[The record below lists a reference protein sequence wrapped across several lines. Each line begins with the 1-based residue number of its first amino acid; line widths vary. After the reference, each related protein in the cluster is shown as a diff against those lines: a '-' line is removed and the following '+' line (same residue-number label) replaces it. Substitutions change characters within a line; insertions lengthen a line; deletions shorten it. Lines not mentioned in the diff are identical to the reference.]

1 MMAEESEAAAAA
13 LDAGGTIT
21 PNGDDEAR
29 QLQLQKLETE
39 RLELVEKLKK
49 AMAGVRALKKQLED
63 VRAENERLKAEG
75 ADLAILQQ
83 ELQLKEEE
91 KQEIVT
97 KLQDVISRYQALQQ
111 QLEGKDGELQVA
123 QSKVEAFKVELQSQ
137 QEAASQTQEKD
148 ALTISELNDNLQKTT
163 RRLAQEEARVM
174 VFQEEN
180 NRLTHQVASMLEDKQ
195 QQERETQELVAEND
209 TLQTKVD
216 DLVQQVSGARQQ
228 QEDTEQMY
236 LEVASKL
243 NQALR
248 DNDELKNGM
257 AGSDNSKQELSLD
270 RTESTDAADRARDFE
285 EQIEALESKAAKWQA
300 ELSASTEK
308 WELERKELVKQVET
322 LTSFNDKAQTDLA
335 RVAEIREQLLVNVGI
350 DLTYESIES
359 LLDTKSNEIR
369 MLTEQLAVLEGPQ
382 EQAIR
387 EAVSV
392 AVSESEGFS
401 SQLDALRIRYDALAA
416 EKIDQ
421 DMTVKELHAE
431 LERITEQHTSL
442 LSSQEDEHQ
451 RNQEGYVEE
460 AVKLTALLEDSQ
472 VQNQQLEDDILAIE
486 TKIQALVGELQVDAP
501 VDTESNTG
509 ANTNLRLAK
518 LELHLEHIREQLLSA
533 AKTDVDHLR
542 SQTNA
547 LQSQLQTYETENQQL
562 TAKLEECEETLKARA
577 TEMEKLAART
587 LEASSDVDKW
597 SSHSG
602 DAGSV
607 VSNGDTVESC
617 NGGAS
622 DLKRD
627 LEAAN
632 ARLHAVETE
641 MAACKAENLRMIF
654 EVAKTADGVAKLKQD
669 HDILLETHSEKS
681 TDMDAMIEQLE
692 SLTSTNQTLEMQLKS
707 TSDDLRCQ
715 LEASV
720 MQKENFQSVIA
731 NLNHAVVEAEN
742 ENSQIMRD
750 LNDIKTEN
758 DVLEERIHELH
769 AVADSKT
776 EPDESLE
783 KDREVEELRSSL
795 VQAKVDFLEQKQQLT
810 ALEKKLVEVS
820 QKPGGKTTTVNIASL
835 DAERREFEAALIEMI
850 EMEQKLQVAY
860 EAKQGL
866 ESTLQER
873 MQAKEELDNRLSV
886 AEDKIVELEQQLE
899 QKVAL
904 IATIEEQ
911 LRSVEEER
919 ERLSDDFA
927 KAKSKLE
934 RSKGKLEEKAIE
946 FEAFKTTTNMLK
958 DERSRLFNEISLLQ
972 DKIAKSEEQKA
983 AMADSQELANEEL
996 EEQLNELADK
1006 IAEIESE
1013 KQELRARLEETV
1025 YQSEEDI
1032 HQLRE
1037 RLYMT
1042 EEEKSRL
1049 DGENTKLM
1057 ETIEALKTKL
1067 MRLED
1072 EKTDLEVAYKSR
1084 SEQLSVLEAQV
1095 ENTKSEIA
1103 TLSTEKENLVDSK
1116 RSLEES
1122 VSALHDETTTLKQ
1135 TLDETSLKLQNELGQ
1150 MTAQIEALR
1159 TQLGQTTTEKD
1170 EITGAFAELKERVQ
1184 AEKVVNEEISA
1195 KLEAQLTEN
1204 NALENK
1210 VVALKNMAEKALQSV
1225 QSTRNELSETEVR
1238 ITVLT
1243 EEHDAAK
1250 AALGKKEAACEEL
1263 TALQGDLQ
1271 QEVDKLN
1278 SEMETLQCKHED
1290 EYHAIEETVR
1300 DLKNAETQAV
1310 ASLEAVK
1317 TELADAESC
1326 VMVLVEERDAA
1337 RKGLSAKDLKIE
1349 MLTTQQGELDLA
1361 AQKLENKLKTLQ
1373 SKSSAQAEAA
1383 EATICELRESTA
1395 QAEEAARTLK
1405 DSSAQAKELLQ
1416 DTREQL
1422 AEAELQVT
1430 KLEKERDVTRMYLNE
1445 KVSTHETLSALQEDL
1460 QNKVQTLDMDLKEL
1474 QKTSSVELATAND
1487 KVMSLTNA
1495 EAETV
1500 ETLASVR
1507 KELSE
1512 TEGCVMV
1519 LVEERDA
1526 AKKALSKKELSF
1538 EVLCSEHGELELK
1551 TQSVATEL
1559 EALRVKSSVDT
1570 QAAEETARDLKETVT
1585 LATEALG
1592 SAQKEL
1598 SESESLAALLT
1609 AERDAVNE
1617 TLQKLNAEH
1626 KSLGAEKEGLL
1637 QSIESLEA
1645 SIKTLQNQHS
1655 NELESAEDTIR
1666 TLKASEDAMTDTLE
1680 SVRRE
1685 LSESQSQLSSLTEL
1699 HNETKSTLTD
1709 KELIIT
1715 STISQTETLQERV
1728 QSLETELEQLQN
1740 QRAAEAQTVEETI
1753 NNLKVSESQTAETL
1767 ESVRQQ
1773 LSEAEARVASVVE
1786 ERDAASKTVN
1796 EMESHREVQSTE
1808 VEGLQERVQSLE
1820 TELEQLQNQRAAE
1833 AQTVEETI
1841 NNLKVSESQ
1850 TAETL
1855 ESVRQQL
1862 SEAEARVASVVEE
1875 RDAASKTVNEMESH
1889 REVQSTEVEGLQER
1903 VQSLETELEQLQ
1915 NQRAAEAQTVE
1926 ETINNLK
1933 VSESQTAETL
1943 ESVRQQLSE
1952 AEARVASVVEAREV
1966 LMAVLKEKEVE
1977 IGALSSGK
1985 LELCETV
1992 EAHVIAIRDLEGQL
2006 EVESSNLSGAAQQVQ
2021 NLQTQVSELEGQL
2034 RDQVQTFKVNS
2045 GKEIEALKE
2054 QNASLS
2060 DSSNSAL
2067 EEVAALREQNTA
2079 KEQQYA
2085 GSIAQKDEVILT
2097 LKSKMEEVM
2106 VAYKRLKGHL
2116 QELQERVAQKAKTN
2130 DSLQASYDELQAQ
2143 HAASIE
2149 QLDALE
2155 LEFTSSREKS
2165 DVLAEELCQAADKL
2179 ADSEAQRESQMENF
2193 KKRVLVY
2200 DDELAHMQKQR
2211 EVALQEQKET
2221 LLAESSAREEASL
2234 LKFIEL
2240 EKSCTTLTET
2250 VAKKEAG
2257 LQTLAERLCL
2267 LEQEHSQA
2275 GDDREETKQ
2284 THKAER
2290 MELEAQL
2297 STANAMIEKLR
2308 STSTANID
2316 LQRETVAELEIQVNK
2331 LKLEVKV
2338 ETEGANAA
2346 RAALETYKK
2355 RAHTALKKATSE
2367 SKLNLKKS
2375 AQHTAQLGEEVV
2387 TAKGRI
2393 NILETELEETRR
2405 RMAELESAGDAREQ
2419 SARKALE
2426 AEKRSQMAA
2435 LLSEIDSLK
2444 ADVTRLEAA
2453 LEGEKA
2459 PLEVKIKQLT
2469 EQNEVLAQEI
2479 DGLKE
2484 QVRSH
2489 NETTQQEIEAKEDE
2503 INDLSKQLQAALAAA
2518 ASLATSEAERRMYS
2532 PPSSPTEKERR
2543 SSSTVSSSR
2552 RSSSSSRS
2560 LDYEGNNSFLH
2571 QATIGEHQHIS
2582 TAVADSCPV
2591 PLSKT
2596 ICANG
2601 VRDGDDEAVKL
2612 KLQLNELELK
2622 AHLFQKKFEDTAA
2635 LLEEATRQKQ
2645 RLQELSEHST
2655 QAINIE
2661 YLKNVVMK
2669 YIESQ
2674 VPSEKEQL
2682 VPVISTLLHFSPQ
2695 EQQNVLAA
2703 HSKTNDEG
2711 AGLFGGVFSYF
2722 GGSTPS
2728 APAPKPLAAP
2738 HNFKPSPSSVKGNTN
2753 GAALGSKDKNGVLS
2767 FGSDDDD
2774 DDEFTTVLNPF
2785 AT

>member
-1 MMAEESEAAAAA
+1 MMAEESEAATAA
-13 LDAGGTIT
+13 LDAGGTIA

-91 KQEIVT
+91 KQEIVA

-180 NRLTHQVASMLEDKQ
+180 NRLTHQVAAMLEDKQ

-308 WELERKELVKQVET
+308 WELERQELVKQVET

-401 SQLDALRIRYDALAA
+401 SQLDALRIRYDALTA

-431 LERITEQHTSL
+431 LERVAEQHTSL

-460 AVKLTALLEDSQ
+460 AAKLTALLEDSQ

-486 TKIQALVGELQVDAP
+486 TKVQALVGELQVDAP

-533 AKTDVDHLR
+533 AKTDVDHFQ

-547 LQSQLQTYETENQQL
+547 LQDQLQTYETENQQL

-622 DLKRD
+622 DLERD

-707 TSDDLRCQ
+707 KSDDLRCQ

-720 MQKENFQSVIA
+720 MQKEDFQSVIA

-1103 TLSTEKENLVDSK
+1103 TLSTEKENFVDSK

-1150 MTAQIEALR
+1150 MTAQVEALQ

-1170 EITGAFAELKERVQ
+1170 EITGAFAELKERIQ

-1225 QSTRNELSETEVR
+1225 QSTRNELSETDVR

-1250 AALGKKEAACEEL
+1250 AALGKKEATCEEL

-1278 SEMETLQCKHED
+1278 SEMESLQCKHED

-1310 ASLEAVK
+1310 ASLEVVK

-1337 RKGLSAKDLKIE
+1337 RKDLSAKDLKIE

-1395 QAEEAARTLK
+1395 QAEEAARTLQ

-1460 QNKVQTLDMDLKEL
+1460 QNKVQTLEMDLKEL
-1474 QKTSSVELATAND
+1474 QKTSSAELATAND

-1495 EAETV
+1495 EAETA

-1570 QAAEETARDLKETVT
+1570 QAAEETARDLKEAVT
-1585 LATEALG
+1585 LATGALG

-1655 NELESAEDTIR
+1655 NELESAEETIR

-1699 HNETKSTLTD
+1699 HNETKSTLKD

-1862 SEAEARVASVVEE
+1862 SEAEARVASVV
-1875 RDAASKTVNEMESH
+1875 DG
-1889 REVQSTEVEGLQER
+1889 RE
-1903 VQSLETELEQLQ
+1903 
-1915 NQRAAEAQTVE
+1915 A
-1926 ETINNLK
+1926 
-1933 VSESQTAETL
+1933 
-1943 ESVRQQLSE
+1943 
-1952 AEARVASVVEAREV
+1952 
-1966 LMAVLKEKEVE
+1966 LMAALKEKEVE
-1977 IGALSSGK
+1977 IGALNSGK
-1985 LELCETV
+1985 VELCETV
-1992 EAHVIAIRDLEGQL
+1992 ETHVIAIRDLEGQL
-2006 EVESSNLSGAAQQVQ
+2006 EAESSNLSGAAQQVQ

-2085 GSIAQKDEVILT
+2085 GSIAQKDEVIST

-2165 DVLAEELCQAADKL
+2165 DVLADELCQAADKL

-2200 DDELAHMQKQR
+2200 DDELAQMQKQR
-2211 EVALQEQKET
+2211 EVALHEQKET

-2234 LKFIEL
+2234 LKFTEL

-2257 LQTLAERLCL
+2257 LQTLAERLRL

-2284 THKAER
+2284 THETER

-2297 STANAMIEKLR
+2297 FTTNAMIEKLR

-2375 AQHTAQLGEEVV
+2375 AQHTAQLEEEVV

-2435 LLSEIDSLK
+2435 LLSEMDALK

-2459 PLEVKIKQLT
+2459 PLEAKIKQLT
-2469 EQNEVLAQEI
+2469 ERNEVLAQEI

-2484 QVRSH
+2484 Q
-2489 NETTQQEIEAKEDE
+2489 
-2503 INDLSKQLQAALAAA
+2503 
-2518 ASLATSEAERRMYS
+2518 
-2532 PPSSPTEKERR
+2532 
-2543 SSSTVSSSR
+2543 
-2552 RSSSSSRS
+2552 
-2560 LDYEGNNSFLH
+2560 
-2571 QATIGEHQHIS
+2571 
-2582 TAVADSCPV
+2582 
-2591 PLSKT
+2591 T

-2722 GGSTPS
+2722 GAAATPNPLRWQYQHS
-2728 APAPKPLAAP
+2728 YHNCFLGPKMCCQRDLSCTGIYEQEP
-2738 HNFKPSPSSVKGNTN
+2738 HLQPH
-2753 GAALGSKDKNGVLS
+2753 
-2767 FGSDDDD
+2767 
-2774 DDEFTTVLNPF
+2774 
-2785 AT
+2785 

>member
-1862 SEAEARVASVVEE
+1862 SEAEARVASVVE
-1875 RDAASKTVNEMESH
+1875 
-1889 REVQSTEVEGLQER
+1889 
-1903 VQSLETELEQLQ
+1903 
-1915 NQRAAEAQTVE
+1915 
-1926 ETINNLK
+1926 
-1933 VSESQTAETL
+1933 
-1943 ESVRQQLSE
+1943 
-1952 AEARVASVVEAREV
+1952 AREV

>member
-1 MMAEESEAAAAA
+1 MMAEESEAATAA
-13 LDAGGTIT
+13 LDAGGTIA

-91 KQEIVT
+91 KQEIVA

-180 NRLTHQVASMLEDKQ
+180 NRLTHQVAAMLEDKQ

-308 WELERKELVKQVET
+308 WELERQELVKQVET

-401 SQLDALRIRYDALAA
+401 SQLDALRIRYDALTA

-431 LERITEQHTSL
+431 LERVAEQHTSL

-460 AVKLTALLEDSQ
+460 AAKLTALLEDSQ

-486 TKIQALVGELQVDAP
+486 TKVQALVGELQVDAP

-533 AKTDVDHLR
+533 AKTDVDHFQ

-547 LQSQLQTYETENQQL
+547 LQDQLQTYETENQQL

-622 DLKRD
+622 DLERD

-707 TSDDLRCQ
+707 KSDDLRCQ

-720 MQKENFQSVIA
+720 MQKEDFQSVIA

-1103 TLSTEKENLVDSK
+1103 TLSTEKENFVDSK

-1150 MTAQIEALR
+1150 MTAQVEALQ

-1170 EITGAFAELKERVQ
+1170 EITGAFAELKERIQ

-1225 QSTRNELSETEVR
+1225 QSTRNELSETDVR

-1250 AALGKKEAACEEL
+1250 AALGKKEATCEEL

-1278 SEMETLQCKHED
+1278 SEMESLQCKHED

-1310 ASLEAVK
+1310 ASLEVVK

-1337 RKGLSAKDLKIE
+1337 RKDLSAKDLKIE

-1395 QAEEAARTLK
+1395 QAEEAARTLQ

-1460 QNKVQTLDMDLKEL
+1460 QNKVQTLEMDLKEL
-1474 QKTSSVELATAND
+1474 QKTSSAELATAND

-1495 EAETV
+1495 EAETA

-1570 QAAEETARDLKETVT
+1570 QAAEETARDLKEAVT
-1585 LATEALG
+1585 LATGALG

-1655 NELESAEDTIR
+1655 NELESAEETIR

-1699 HNETKSTLTD
+1699 HNETKSTLKD

-1773 LSEAEARVASVVE
+1773 LSEAEARVASVV
-1786 ERDAASKTVN
+1786 DG
-1796 EMESHREVQSTE
+1796 RE
-1808 VEGLQERVQSLE
+1808 
-1820 TELEQLQNQRAAE
+1820 A
-1833 AQTVEETI
+1833 
-1841 NNLKVSESQ
+1841 
-1850 TAETL
+1850 
-1855 ESVRQQL
+1855 
-1862 SEAEARVASVVEE
+1862 
-1875 RDAASKTVNEMESH
+1875 
-1889 REVQSTEVEGLQER
+1889 
-1903 VQSLETELEQLQ
+1903 
-1915 NQRAAEAQTVE
+1915 
-1926 ETINNLK
+1926 
-1933 VSESQTAETL
+1933 
-1943 ESVRQQLSE
+1943 
-1952 AEARVASVVEAREV
+1952 
-1966 LMAVLKEKEVE
+1966 LMAALKEKEVE
-1977 IGALSSGK
+1977 IGALNSGK
-1985 LELCETV
+1985 VELCETV
-1992 EAHVIAIRDLEGQL
+1992 ETHVIAIRDLEGQL
-2006 EVESSNLSGAAQQVQ
+2006 EAESSNLSGAAQQVQ

-2085 GSIAQKDEVILT
+2085 GSIAQKDEVIST

-2165 DVLAEELCQAADKL
+2165 DVLADELCQAADKL

-2200 DDELAHMQKQR
+2200 DDELAQMQKQR
-2211 EVALQEQKET
+2211 EVALHEQKET

-2234 LKFIEL
+2234 LKFTEL

-2257 LQTLAERLCL
+2257 LQTLAERLRL

-2284 THKAER
+2284 THETER

-2297 STANAMIEKLR
+2297 FTTNAMIEKLR

-2375 AQHTAQLGEEVV
+2375 AQHTAQLEEEVV

-2435 LLSEIDSLK
+2435 LLSEMDALK

-2459 PLEVKIKQLT
+2459 PLEAKIKQLT
-2469 EQNEVLAQEI
+2469 ERNEVLAQEI

-2518 ASLATSEAERRMYS
+2518 ASLATSEAEHRMYS

-2722 GGSTPS
+2722 GAAATPNPLRWQYQHS
-2728 APAPKPLAAP
+2728 YHNCFLGPKMCCQRDLSCTGIYEQEP
-2738 HNFKPSPSSVKGNTN
+2738 HLQPH
-2753 GAALGSKDKNGVLS
+2753 
-2767 FGSDDDD
+2767 
-2774 DDEFTTVLNPF
+2774 
-2785 AT
+2785 